1 MNKLFFLL
9 LFVVSAIN
17 SNAQTPA
24 IPYGNNP
31 SAGHYTEV
39 NGIRLYCEIYGQGRP
54 LLLLHGSGGSIRSQR
69 SRIPYFQNYF
79 KVIAVDSRSQ
89 GKSIDSVSK
98 RLTYDQMADDIK
110 IMMDSLHIDSA
121 YVWGQSDGGI
131 LALILASKYPAKI
144 ARLSTFG
151 ANLFPGKKAIYDE
164 IEEMVEDTLKTT
176 NNFQTRRL
184 FDLLVNEPHIT
195 IKDLKKISAPALI
208 MVGDR
213 DVIRPEHTQLIFNNI
228 PNANLFVM
236 PGATHSGSSEKPDL
250 FNMVLLNFFLQPF
263 SQKTS
268 VEMFTGKKPAK

>member
-1 MNKLFFLL
+1 
-9 LFVVSAIN
+9 
-17 SNAQTPA
+17 
-24 IPYGNNP
+24 
-31 SAGHYTEV
+31 
-39 NGIRLYCEIYGQGRP
+39 
-54 LLLLHGSGGSIRSQR
+54 
-69 SRIPYFQNYF
+69 
-79 KVIAVDSRSQ
+79 
-89 GKSIDSVSK
+89 
-98 RLTYDQMADDIK
+98 LTYDQMADDIK